1 MEGPSDGVL
10 ELYRE
15 LETARQPIELTH
27 IKQLLTSDSPRLE
40 GVNREHV
47 RVLAESGQEFLPI
60 IVQRGT
66 MRVIDGVHRVAA
78 AVMRGEQY
86 VKVCYFDGTDDNA
99 FLLAVIANARHGL
112 PLSLAD
118 RTAAA
123 ARIVLTHPD
132 WSDRAIGAAVG
143 LAHKTVAAVRLRV
156 QQEDGTGVKRRGRDG
171 RLRPV
176 SAAQGRL
183 RAAEMLARNP
193 GATLQEL
200 SAAAGIA
207 LATAKDVRDR
217 VRRGDDP
224 LASRQRSALS
234 DWHVAGDPEEARAT
248 AEIERACRYL
258 HTILHSLQRDPSL
271 WQNELGRKVLRM
283 LGSHSLSSEEWQL
296 FISTAPLH
304 CSAALAAA
312 VRNCNEY
319 LAEVERLL
327 QRQADAL
334 PLAAGPAVVSRFQL
348 GRSPRR
354 KWGGALPARQAGA
367 TPATPRSASAGTA

>member
-1 MEGPSDGVL
+1 LRVAG
-10 ELYRE
+10 
-15 LETARQPIELTH
+15 
-27 IKQLLTSDSPRLE
+27 QLLIHLEFYDIIVHQIAPASPVIISASVRRRSRAAVADPQCVQSRCE
-40 GVNREHV
+40 EHV
-47 RVLAESGQEFLPI
+47 
-60 IVQRGT
+60 
-66 MRVIDGVHRVAA
+66 
-78 AVMRGEQY
+78 
-86 VKVCYFDGTDDNA
+86 KVRYFDGTDDDA
-99 FLLAVIANARHGL
+99 FLLAVMANAKYGL

-132 WSDRAIGAAVG
+132 WSDRAISAAVG

-156 QQEDGTGVKRRGRDG
+156 QQEDAVGVKRRGRDG

-176 SAAQGRL
+176 SAAAGRL
-183 RAAEMLARNP
+183 RPAEILARNP

-200 SAAAGIA
+200 SAEAGIA

-224 LASRQRSALS
+224 LSFRQRSGQP
-234 DWHVAGDPEEARAT
+234 DWHVDSDPDDAGAT
-248 AEIERACRYL
+248 AEIERASRYL
-258 HTILHSLQRDPSL
+258 HTILHALQRDPSL
-271 WQNELGRKVLRM
+271 WRNELGRKVLRM
-283 LGSHSLSSEEWQL
+283 LGSHSLSSEEWQS
-296 FISTAPLH
+296 FISTVPLH

-334 PLAAGPAVVSRFQL
+334 P
-348 GRSPRR
+348 
-354 KWGGALPARQAGA
+354 
-367 TPATPRSASAGTA
+367 

>member
-1 MEGPSDGVL
+1 MESLSDGVL
-10 ELYRE
+10 ELYQE
-15 LETARQPIELTH
+15 LEVLRQPIELTH
-27 IKQLLTSDSPRLE
+27 IKQLSASDSPRLE
-40 GVNREHV
+40 GANREHV
-47 RVLAESGQEFLPI
+47 RTLAESGHEFPPI

-78 AVMRGEQY
+78 AVIRGEEY
-86 VKVCYFDGTDDNA
+86 VKVCYFDGTDDDA
-99 FLLAVIANARHGL
+99 FLLAVIANAKHGL

-132 WSDRAIGAAVG
+132 WSDRAIGAAAG

-156 QQEDGTGVKRRGRDG
+156 QQTDAAGVKRRGRDG

-176 SAAQGRL
+176 STTEGRL
-183 RAAEMLARNP
+183 RAAEILARNP
-193 GATLQEL
+193 RATLQEL
-200 SAAAGIA
+200 SAEAGIA
-207 LATAKDVRDR
+207 LATAKEVRDR

-224 LASRQRSALS
+224 LSSRQRSGQS
-234 DWHVAGDPEEARAT
+234 SWHVDSDSQDAGGT

-283 LGSHSLSSEEWQL
+283 LGSHSLSSEEWES
-296 FISTAPLH
+296 FISTVPLH

-334 PLAAGPAVVSRFQL
+334 P
-348 GRSPRR
+348 
-354 KWGGALPARQAGA
+354 
-367 TPATPRSASAGTA
+367 

>member
-1 MEGPSDGVL
+1 MESLSDGVL
-10 ELYRE
+10 ELYQE
-15 LETARQPIELTH
+15 LEVPGQPIELTR
-27 IKQLLTSDSPRLE
+27 IEQLSTSDSPRLK
-40 GVNREHV
+40 GANRDHV
-47 RVLAESGQEFLPI
+47 RTLAESGDEFPPI

-78 AVMRGEQY
+78 AIMRGDEY
-86 VKVCYFDGTDDNA
+86 VKVCYFDGTDDDA
-99 FLLAVIANARHGL
+99 FLLAVLANARHGL

-123 ARIVLTHPD
+123 ARIVLSHPD

-143 LAHKTVAAVRLRV
+143 LAHKTVAAIRLRV
-156 QQEDGTGVKRRGRDG
+156 QQEDAVAVKRRGRDG

-176 SAAQGRL
+176 SAAEGRL
-183 RAAEMLARNP
+183 RAAQILAANP
-193 GATLQEL
+193 AVTLQEL
-200 SAAAGIA
+200 SAEAGIA

-217 VRRGDDP
+217 VRRGEDP
-224 LASRQRSALS
+224 LTSRHRSGRP
-234 DWHVAGDPEEARAT
+234 DWHVDSDTRDAGAT

-283 LGSHSLSSEEWQL
+283 LGAHSLSSEEWQS
-296 FISTAPLH
+296 FISTVPLH

-327 QRQADAL
+327 QRQADTL
-334 PLAAGPAVVSRFQL
+334 P
-348 GRSPRR
+348 
-354 KWGGALPARQAGA
+354 
-367 TPATPRSASAGTA
+367 